1 MKIASYINDIKL
13 KQRLRRV
20 TVISLCCLM
29 VLLMFAFATFK
40 IVAYIFNA
48 SQETNLQSTI
58 SEYASNLRRKVNSD
72 IQALHSVALFTQNA
86 EDIMD
91 TFNKDS
97 IDLSHYP
104 FDVIGYWNLDGT
116 CKQVSISGVKTD
128 SNYTNLPPQV
138 KVAVSSAWLGR
149 STVSSPYFS
158 PTIGKDMV
166 TYVTPVVSKETNQ
179 IIGALSGAVSQAS
192 FDRVLESLSA
202 DNLGIDTF
210 ILNSSGFIFSQGN
223 NTMVGH
229 NIGNIGNFQ
238 VSKDVMDKVKLGLV
252 STSST
257 SIDFSQN
264 GQTYRFTITPLG
276 FSDWYLGTLNN
287 LDYTSSPYF
296 KNLLYLIGIML
307 SVFAVCSFI
316 AIYLFIS
323 MKSSFKTQLLIAHY
337 DPITEGYNYPKF
349 LIEFDQLDYRQC
361 EEPKYALATL
371 NIHDFSYT
379 VELLGEQQIEDV
391 LKTIANI
398 ISEHPNV
405 VLSCHREAAQFLFIL
420 NLNNQE
426 KIDKAIRNIM
436 DMCEAA
442 ISANIST
449 IPIVMFSGVVYT
461 YQSLPPD
468 KIVSRA
474 EFASKQIV
482 KTYTHA
488 VRFYDENSYKKEAF
502 LHAIE
507 KNMREALANEEFKLF
522 LQPKIDLKTG
532 KIAAAEALVRW
543 ISDVDS
549 VIYPSDFIPLF
560 ENNGFCTELDLYMFE
575 KVCQK
580 LRYYLDNGI
589 EPIFFSINQT
599 KLLIFQKGYTD
610 KLKHLLEKYNVPPK
624 YIVIEVLEDLATH
637 NVNELNLHIRE
648 LKDLGLSI
656 ALDDF
661 GSGYSSLNIVAGLD
675 IDEIKFDREFLMV
688 EDEFKLN
695 KNKMILKVLS
705 QLAKNFGIR
714 TVVEGVERCSD
725 VEFLKTIDCDLAQ
738 GYYYDRPIADKI
750 FDAKY
755 IFTDSVPPEQQS
767 QVPEPS
773 QNAKLKEAKLA
784 ESKPAMTKKEKEQ
797 EQEDKAAIKSY
808 ISSQQKKYDQPLD
821 PTRSNS

>member
-20 TVISLCCLM
+20 TLISLCSLI

-48 SQETNLQSTI
+48 SQETNLQATI

-72 IQALHSVALFTQNA
+72 IQSLHSIAIFTQN
-86 EDIMD
+86 EGDILE
-91 TFNKDS
+91 TFNKNA
-97 IDLSHYP
+97 IDLSQYP
-104 FDVIGYWNLDGT
+104 FEVVGFWNLDGSCT
-116 CKQVSISGVKTD
+116 QVSITGVKTD
-128 SNYTNLPPQV
+128 TNYTNLPPQV
-138 KVAVSSAWLGR
+138 KVAISSAWLGR
-149 STVSSPYFS
+149 STVSSPYYS

-166 TYVTPVVSKETNQ
+166 TYVAPVVSKSNNK
-179 IIGALSGAVSQAS
+179 IVGALSGAVSQAS
-192 FDRVLESLSA
+192 FDNVLAGLSA
-202 DNLGIDTF
+202 HNLGIDTF
-210 ILNSSGFIFSQGN
+210 ILNSSGFIFSHGRNQLI
-223 NTMVGH
+223 THEME
-229 NIGNIGNFQ
+229 NISNFDMPRDILEL
-238 VSKDVMDKVKLGLV
+238 VRVGLV
-252 STSST
+252 STEST
-257 SIDFSQN
+257 SVDFKINNS
-264 GQTYRFTITPLG
+264 YHRITITPLG
-276 FSDWYLGTLNN
+276 YSDWYLGTLND

-307 SVFAVCSFI
+307 SVFAVCCFI

-361 EEPKYALATL
+361 QDPKYTLATL

-379 VELLGEQQIEDV
+379 IELLGEQQIEDV
-391 LKTIANI
+391 LKTISHI
-398 ISEHPNV
+398 INDNPHV
-405 VLSCHREAAQFLFIL
+405 VLSCHREAAQFLMIL
-420 NLNNQE
+420 NMNNQ
-426 KIDKAIRNIM
+426 DKVDKEIRHIM
-436 DMCEAA
+436 EMCEAA

-449 IPIVMFSGVVYT
+449 IPIVMFSGVVFT

-474 EFASKQIV
+474 EFAAKQIV

-543 ISDVDS
+543 ISDSDS

-580 LRYYLDNGI
+580 LRYYLDNNI

-599 KLLIFQKGYTD
+599 KLLIFQKGYTA

-637 NVNELNLHIRE
+637 NVNDLNQHIKD

-688 EDEFKLN
+688 EDDEKLQ

-738 GYYYDRPIADKI
+738 GYYYDRPISDKV

-755 IFTDSVPPEQQS
+755 IFIDQEPPEQKHQI
-767 QVPEPS
+767 PEPS
-773 QNAKLKEAKLA
+773 QEAKLKSASASQKAL
-784 ESKPAMTKKEKEQ
+784 SLKKDSEPE
-797 EQEDKAAIKSY
+797 EEDKAAIQSY
-808 ISSQQKKYDQPLD
+808 ISSQQKNYDQPLG
-821 PTRSNS
+821 PNVKNS